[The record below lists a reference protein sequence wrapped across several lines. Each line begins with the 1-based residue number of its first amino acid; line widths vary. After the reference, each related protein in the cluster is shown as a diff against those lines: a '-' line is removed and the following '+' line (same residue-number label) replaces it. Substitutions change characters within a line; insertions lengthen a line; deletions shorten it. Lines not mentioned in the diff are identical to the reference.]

1 VEGIHPASEPLGGR
15 PIPREVLIE
24 ELAGVLLDV
33 DGTLLTE
40 TGAVPGA
47 AAVVERLR
55 HRGFPFRILTNITRR
70 SRQRVVER
78 LRDGG
83 IDIEREEVFTA
94 VYAGADWMKRRGIER
109 VAPFVTED
117 ALEDLKDFELVGGTA
132 GERSAVPDAVLIGDV
147 GELWTHTLLNE
158 AFRYVMDGAQL
169 VALQVGRYWHGP
181 TGVEVDAGAY
191 VAALEYATGQMAT
204 VCGKPNA
211 EFFEA
216 AVRSLEPAERR
227 NGGTPE
233 PTAIPSIA
241 MVGDDLWA
249 DIDGAQRAGLQGWL
263 VRTGKFSEDTLA
275 SSGIRP
281 ERVLDSVADLC

>member
-1 VEGIHPASEPLGGR
+1 M
-15 PIPREVLIE
+15 
-24 ELAGVLLDV
+24 DV

-40 TGAVPGA
+40 AGAVPGA

-70 SRQRVVER
+70 SRQSVVER

-83 IDIEREEVFTA
+83 IDIGRDEVFTA
-94 VYAGADWMKRRGIER
+94 VYAGAYWMKERGIER

-117 ALEDLKDFELVGGTA
+117 ALGDLKDFELVGGTA
-132 GERSAVPDAVLIGDV
+132 APRNSGGKARPAEPLNRSDAGPPDAVLIGDV
-147 GELWTHTLLNE
+147 GERWTHALLNE
-158 AFRYVMDGAQL
+158 AFRYVMSGAQL
-169 VALQVGRYWHGP
+169 VALHVGRYWHGP
-181 TGVEVDAGAY
+181 TGLEVDAGAY
-191 VAALEYATGQMAT
+191 VAALEYATGQRAT

-216 AVRSLEPAERR
+216 AVRSLESAERR
-227 NGGTPE
+227 SGGTSE
-233 PTAIPSIA
+233 GAVPTRRGDSRAAPPAVVA

-249 DIDGAQRAGLQGWL
+249 DIEGAQRAGLQGWL
-263 VRTGKFSEDTLA
+263 VRTGKFSEDALD